1 MMERAEELSVQ
12 LLDEEAWE
20 RGEMVLV
27 GRSVPVS
34 VWLAKLAEWRMT
46 LSLPPL
52 SRIMGGMYDGGHVL
66 VGTGDTRLAFAVPK
80 ATLPLLRDWLTEREY
95 GEIVRRIGR

>member
-1 MMERAEELSVQ
+1 MKNGIGPSVQ
-12 LLDEEAWE
+12 LLDEAAWE
-20 RGEMVLV
+20 RGEVVPV
-27 GRSVPVS
+27 GQRVPVS

-52 SRIMGGMYDGGHVL
+52 SRITGGMYDGGHVL

-80 ATLPLLRDWLTEREY
+80 EALSLLRDRLTEREY
-95 GEIVRRIGR
+95 GELTRRIGR

>member
-1 MMERAEELSVQ
+1 MERSEEPSVH

-20 RGEMVLV
+20 RGEILLI
-27 GRSVPVS
+27 GRPVS
-34 VWLAKLAEWRMT
+34 VGVWLAKLSEWRMA

-52 SRIMGGMYDGGHVL
+52 SRITGGVYNGGHVL

-80 ATLPLLRDWLTEREY
+80 AALPLLRDWLTEREY
-95 GEIVRRIGR
+95 GEIVRRSGR